1 MFSNAQGD
9 DLAPIPGTKR
19 VSRLEENARARPLTT
34 PEPSTADARGRAR
47 VLAVSGLQPGDD
59 RLRQLAGVLRMSGN
73 CDLDDGAADLD
84 QRAVGA
90 AWHCS
95 GRPNFCAAMAIAPDR
110 RSEA

>member
-1 MFSNAQGD
+1 MLSNAQGD
-9 DLAPIPGTKR
+9 DFAPIPGTKR